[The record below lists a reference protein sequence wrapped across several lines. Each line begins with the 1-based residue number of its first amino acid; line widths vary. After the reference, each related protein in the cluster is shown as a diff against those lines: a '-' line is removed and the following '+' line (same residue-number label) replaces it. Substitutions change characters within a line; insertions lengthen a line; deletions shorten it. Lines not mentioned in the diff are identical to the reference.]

1 MFLTSS
7 SPTAMLRAVPTLLR
21 GLLPVGTGQGSGWSS
36 SIRSDILISHLDRGC
51 RNLGRGQ
58 CKLCTVQ
65 WVACGWAQ
73 LEDWWA
79 TGHRDNSTAH
89 GGTFY
94 LIRTGFKIRSDWR
107 HFSSKKQESSLTMCH
122 VDSTITLNKNNQWSP
137 QCDSYYK
144 LFKAYDQCTEL

>member
-65 WVACGWAQ
+65 LGSQVVRLSLRIGE
-73 LEDWWA
+73 LRD
-79 TGHRDNSTAH
+79 TGTIVQH

-94 LIRTGFKIRSDWR
+94 LIKTNFKI
-107 HFSSKKQESSLTMCH
+107 
-122 VDSTITLNKNNQWSP
+122 
-137 QCDSYYK
+137 
-144 LFKAYDQCTEL
+144 